1 MTDKKVFEVIIDIT
15 STAWESATAMV
26 EAESEEEA
34 RELFEADPYG
44 YDWEDWETH
53 DSETRHWEIE
63 SVEYDK
69 WATASLRER
78 EKTKENIDDNQ

>member
-1 MTDKKVFEVIIDIT
+1 MTDKKVFKVIIDIT

-34 RELFEADPYG
+34 RELFEADPWA

-53 DSETRHWEIE
+53 DTETRHWEIE
-63 SVEYDK
+63 IVGYDK
-69 WATASLRER
+69 WATDWLRER
-78 EKTKENIDDNQ
+78 EKTKENIDANQ